1 MRTDTELMR
10 VVDIVGYL
18 IGYVIGVAII
28 VFIFLIFPLV
38 IDYIVNYRTPAARV
52 REFTER
58 VEERKREFREISMEL
73 VERGV
78 ITEEDA
84 QKAIEEF
91 EKERVYLWD

>member
-1 MRTDTELMR
+1 MRTDTELMK

-18 IGYVIGVAII
+18 IGYVIGVAIS
-28 VFIFLIFPLV
+28 VFIVLIIPLA
-38 IDYIVNYRTPAARV
+38 IDYIMKYRTPAARA

-58 VEERKREFREISMEL
+58 VEESKREFRELSMEL

-91 EKERVYLWD
+91 EKEGVYLWD